1 MIKSKID
8 LESGACSDCKTHQ
21 RFTPDQ
27 PIIIWQIFV
36 DNTVFR
42 LYQKFDVHSE
52 TDTGN
57 ILKEKVSQFLKVH
70 AFEKKDVAEVIF
82 FNLVFITHMAL

>member
-1 MIKSKID
+1 M
-8 LESGACSDCKTHQ
+8 
-21 RFTPDQ
+21 
-27 PIIIWQIFV
+27 
-36 DNTVFR
+36 
-42 LYQKFDVHSE
+42 HSE